1 MENTDI
7 PYSKE
12 ESKAFIL
19 FYCAQIDF
27 TLSREELEYMKSKT
41 NMKSISKA
49 CKEICRSN
57 DFQIIQRIQILAHK
71 YWRMEDE
78 KINLLKDIKTLFST
92 DGKCNQM
99 EKNLY
104 RGLYQLLASNN

>member
-1 MENTDI
+1 MKNIDI

-41 NMKSISKA
+41 NLKNITKA

-57 DFQIIQRIQILAHK
+57 DYQIIQRIQLLVHK
-71 YWRMEDE
+71 YWRMEDDR
-78 KINLLKDIKTLFST
+78 NRLLRDIKALFLT
-92 DGKCNQM
+92 DGKCNQL
-99 EKNLY
+99 ERNLY
-104 RGLYQLLASNN
+104 RGLYQLFASNN